1 MHYVARLLHH
11 QKVVIDEQSCVAV
24 TAFSLSNTC
33 FRFHASISD
42 RSAQSQGDGLLFMAS
57 IMFLFLLSPELYL
70 HYQRF
75 PYVTKRRLA
84 ILLRHSLLL
93 HQSRKLIFIT
103 QKGSLKERKNNM
115 YFAPKNSNL
124 SLLGKCTDVFSSY
137 LLSS

>member
-1 MHYVARLLHH
+1 MHYYVARLLHH

-42 RSAQSQGDGLLFMAS
+42 RSAQSQAKAMAFFS
-57 IMFLFLLSPELYL
+57 WLASCSSFSPELYL

-103 QKGSLKERKNNM
+103 QKGSLKESRKYI
-115 YFAPKNSNL
+115 YFAPKTSVKCISNYDRE
-124 SLLGKCTDVFSSY
+124 GTEF
-137 LLSS
+137 